1 MAKRAKCLVP
11 TPIVSD
17 GMTFATVVSL
27 DDAYNPASF
36 DIGKYPKQHL
46 EGLALRAFPQQEL
59 RVKRLKLAN
68 DFQFNLK
75 VNEATGAM
83 SHNIDNIDNRQS
95 KTCRLVE
102 DFLTIHKKALKE
114 GLARDASTNV
124 LGRHVVLKF

>member
-17 GMTFATVVSL
+17 GMTFATIVSL

-36 DIGKYPKQHL
+36 DIGKCPKQHL

-68 DFQFNLK
+68 DFQFNLT

-83 SHNIDNIDNRQS
+83 SHNIDNRQS

-102 DFLTIHKKALKE
+102 DFLTIHEKALKE
-114 GLARDASTNV
+114 GLARDAGTNV

>member
-1 MAKRAKCLVP
+1 
-11 TPIVSD
+11 
-17 GMTFATVVSL
+17 MTFATIVSL

-46 EGLALRAFPQQEL
+46 EGLARRAFPQQEL

-68 DFQFNLK
+68 DFQFNLE

-83 SHNIDNIDNRQS
+83 SHNIDNRQS

-102 DFLTIHKKALKE
+102 DFLVIHEKALKE
-114 GLARDASTNV
+114 GLARYASTNV
-124 LGRHVVLKF
+124 SGRHVVLKF